1 MRWNTASRNVRGVR
15 SGYPFMGTLEVNWLE
30 RNEKMCLEYDEHAI
44 FSRSQGDTYRSP
56 KRGEGKC
63 QKSWPITSGYVGKK
77 QARSMTG

>member
-15 SGYPFMGTLEVNWLE
+15 SEYSLGTLEGELGG
-30 RNEKMCLEYDEHAI
+30 EKRENVSPNTMSR
-44 FSRSQGDTYRSP
+44 FSRPQGDIYRGA

-63 QKSWPITSGYVGKK
+63 QKSLPLTSGYVGKK